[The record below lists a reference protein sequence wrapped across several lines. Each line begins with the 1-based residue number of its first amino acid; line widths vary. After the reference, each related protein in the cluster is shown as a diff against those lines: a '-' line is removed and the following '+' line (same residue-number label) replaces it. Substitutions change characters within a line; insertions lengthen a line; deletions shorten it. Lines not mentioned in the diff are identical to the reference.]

1 MAKRWLGTAGAVAG
15 ALVVS
20 MVVLMV
26 FGPELPGTPFII
38 PFQGHQ
44 GHQNQNDPSGLSRRA
59 GKHEKQPTLDGGPSM
74 PSGPGGQVP
83 FLPQPEGRS
92 RSPKPSHR
100 QFPPSSPSTTPSQ
113 PTGTLTISASTVQ
126 LGAFQRSAQ
135 VQLSASGGPVS
146 WSATTSNGAVALSA
160 GTGSL
165 GSGEKYSLT
174 ISMHASLVQLPG
186 TAQVTLV
193 DQAGR
198 QHTITVSW
206 SLALL

>member
-1 MAKRWLGTAGAVAG
+1 
-15 ALVVS
+15 
-20 MVVLMV
+20 
-26 FGPELPGTPFII
+26 
-38 PFQGHQ
+38 
-44 GHQNQNDPSGLSRRA
+44 
-59 GKHEKQPTLDGGPSM
+59 
-74 PSGPGGQVP
+74 
-83 FLPQPEGRS
+83 
-92 RSPKPSHR
+92 
-100 QFPPSSPSTTPSQ
+100 
-113 PTGTLTISASTVQ
+113 VQ